1 MKLSKKLAI
10 LGGSLLIGCL
20 LFLAAFFLLHK
31 AEVPKIAIETTNEG
45 GYVLLLN
52 GKPTLLKGISY
63 NPTPIGKG
71 YDYKF
76 YLDEAKPWLIDGPLM
91 KKLGINCIRIYATD
105 VEHLDAVKQFI
116 SDMYEQFGIYT
127 IVSDW
132 LGLWDSPGANYADP
146 EFRKRTKER
155 VLTVVE
161 ALKDTE
167 GVLIWNLGN
176 ENNYTFSGKIG
187 FWTSPEIEE
196 IGNHYEKIMK
206 KAEIYYTFV
215 DEIAAG
221 IKEIDPVHPIAL
233 GNGEASFLQIAAKVC
248 DNIDLLGI
256 IIYRGKKFGN
266 LFDNIRNI
274 FDKPVLLS
282 EFGCDSYN
290 AFKDT
295 EDQDIQATFL
305 MSQWKDLYENTPF
318 SGNKKGNCIG
328 GVIFE
333 WADEWWK
340 HDEGYTPNWKVH
352 NTEAGWSNGSY
363 YFDIRVPGNMN
374 MNEEWFGIVSIDQ
387 EIEGGVNK
395 RIPKK
400 SYQIL
405 KDYFIQLDEDNPYK

>member
-31 AEVPKIAIETTNEG
+31 AEVPKIAIETTDEG
-45 GYVLLLN
+45 GYMLLLD

-63 NPTPIGKG
+63 NPTPISKG

-91 KKLGINCIRIYATD
+91 KQLGINCIRIYATD
-105 VEHLDAVKQFI
+105 PEHLDEVKQFI
-116 SDMYEQFGIYT
+116 ADMYEKFGIYT

-132 LGLWDSPGANYADP
+132 LGLWDSPGANYAD
-146 EFRKRTKER
+146 EAFRKRTTER
-155 VLTVVE
+155 VLAVVE
-161 ALKDTE
+161 ALKDTD
-167 GVLIWNLGN
+167 GLLIWNLGN

-187 FWTSPEIEE
+187 FWTSPEIEA

-206 KAEIYYTFV
+206 KAEIYYSFV
-215 DEIAAG
+215 DEIAAQ
-221 IKEIDPVHPIAL
+221 IKEIDPVHPVAL
-233 GNGEASFLQIAAKVC
+233 GNGEASFLQVAAEVC
-248 DNIDLLGI
+248 ENIDLLGI

-274 FDKPVLLS
+274 FDKPILLS

-333 WADEWWK
+333 WTDEWWK

-374 MNEEWFGIVSIDQ
+374 MNEEWFGIISIDQ
-387 EIEGGVNK
+387 EIEDGVNK

-405 KDYFIQLDEDNPYK
+405 KDYFVQLEQDNPYK